1 MVEHFFLQF
10 GAGAAGD
17 ALGAEVGLYL
27 GGGEVL
33 MVASRQDRKRNRRMF
48 LQHAPI
54 LSKMPW
60 TGNVESY
67 VVDGRKR
74 P

>member
-27 GGGEVL
+27 GGGCDVRLAGEAGGREYGL
-33 MVASRQDRKRNRRMF
+33 AAQVANDFNR
-48 LQHAPI
+48 I
-54 LSKMPW
+54 W
-60 TGNVESY
+60 G
-67 VVDGRKR
+67 
-74 P
+74 